1 MFVEDKS
8 TNLIGWKKAQQW
20 SQDIGM
26 GQGMKTMER
35 TKMFPTRHIPQNK
48 MKGGTVEN
56 HQQVNLFFGT
66 FCYKKEIHYQ

>member
-35 TKMFPTRHIPQNK
+35 TKMFPTRHTP
-48 MKGGTVEN
+48 
-56 HQQVNLFFGT
+56 
-66 FCYKKEIHYQ
+66 